1 MNHEDEIRMQIETS
15 IAVKRELLKNITPI
29 IEVAEIMIEAYKNN
43 KKVVWFGNG
52 GSAADAQHLATEL
65 VSKFYMERAAL
76 PSMAF
81 TTNTST
87 LTAISNDY
95 DFNRIFERQVEAF
108 VDEGDVVIGISTSGN
123 SENVIR
129 GLKKAK
135 KMGAITVG
143 LTGKTGG
150 KMKQIVDY
158 LIAVPSTETPRIQEA
173 HIMIGHILCNLVE
186 VAMFGKE

>member
-29 IEVAEIMIEAYKNN
+29 IEVTEIMIEAYKNN